1 MLNLIFNQEKL
12 IKLKHLQS
20 LRGILALWIFIC
32 HSFAFALRG
41 QEFGLVSKIVYFLP
55 SGEQTVNVFIIL
67 SGFVI
72 TMVLTEKNEN
82 LKQFYIRRFCRIYP
96 VYIISLLLAF
106 ILFPLMISDVLKV
119 LPWGDS
125 SSYYKDLIAKT
136 ETTWSKSWLIFW
148 LQFLNIQGLVPH
160 TVIPIASGA
169 ILPVAWSISLECQFY
184 AVAPLLIANSKNKH
198 VLRWLLILLIGLV
211 SVVLTQFNQWG
222 FSKAFLLVSFGY
234 FMFGIASYD
243 VYRYLRKNSL
253 SLTMFQVFS
262 ILVLILLL
270 FGKVWAVLIWVF
282 FMLFSFL
289 RQGKIEDII
298 RKFVESRLLV
308 FLGDISYSIYLWH
321 ILVLWI
327 TPMILFKLS
336 IKSPDMHA
344 LINIFLGVPLVIGIS
359 YISYTFIE
367 KPFIRYGKKISI

>member
-1 MLNLIFNQEKL
+1 MFNLIFNQENL

-41 QEFGLVSKIVYFLP
+41 QEFGLISKVVNFLP
-55 SGEQTVNVFIIL
+55 SGAQTVNVFIIL

-82 LKQFYIRRFCRIYP
+82 LKQFYIRRVFRIYP
-96 VYIISLLLAF
+96 VYIISLVIAF
-106 ILFPLMISDVLKV
+106 ILFPWMISDVLKV

-136 ETTWSKSWLIFW
+136 ETTWSKGWLIFC
-148 LQFLNIQGLVPH
+148 LQFLNVQGLVAH

-211 SVVLTQFNQWG
+211 SVVLTQFNPWG

-234 FMFGIASYD
+234 FMLGIASYD
-243 VYRYLRKNSL
+243 VYRFLCKNSL
-253 SLTMFQVFS
+253 SLTIIQIFS
-262 ILVLILLL
+262 ILVLIFLL
-270 FGKVWAVLIWVF
+270 FGKVWAILIWVF
-282 FMLFSFL
+282 FMLFSFI

-327 TPMILFKLS
+327 TPIILFKLS

-344 LINIFLGVPLVIGIS
+344 FINIFFGGAFIGS
-359 YISYTFIE
+359 WNF
-367 KPFIRYGKKISI
+367 ISIIFFD